1 MFKKAAIA
9 AFLSAR
15 RRRYLRQ
22 HKKTGKIAA
31 IPVSDTQPYMSAF
44 NVAHFRQQFPF
55 FQHNPGWVY
64 LDSAATMHKP
74 QVVLDAELQFY
85 QLYNSNV
92 HRGAHHLSQQ
102 ATAQFEAARD
112 TVATYLNAGQ
122 RHEIIFT
129 SGTTA
134 ALNQLAFGLMH
145 TVLKPGDRILLTAL
159 EHHANIVPWQLHCQR
174 YGVSIDV
181 VPLTAEHQLDVAA
194 YRQLLE
200 LKPKVVSFSHIS
212 NVLGHIQ
219 PVADMVAL
227 AKAAGAITVVD
238 GAQGVVYQQP
248 DMQQLGCD
256 FYAFSGHKLYGPSGI
271 GVLYGK
277 TAALELLT
285 PLLGGGEM
293 IDKVSFAGTTFNNLP
308 FRLEAG
314 TPNIAGAIGL
324 AAAIRWLQQFNN
336 NAMMQHKASLLHHFY
351 QGLKQIKA
359 VDILSSPV
367 HNAGIVAL
375 NIDSEHPADVAELLN
390 QQHIAVRA
398 GQHCAMPLFS
408 CLARPGAIRCSFAAY
423 NTLDDVNQ
431 CLLALEQAVEILT
444 A

>member
-1 MFKKAAIA
+1 MPK
-9 AFLSAR
+9 
-15 RRRYLRQ
+15 
-22 HKKTGKIAA
+22 
-31 IPVSDTQPYMSAF
+31 F
-44 NVAHFRQQFPF
+44 NVSQFRQQFAF
-55 FQHNPGWVY
+55 FAHNPNWVY

-74 QVVLDAELQFY
+74 HAVVDAELGFY
-85 QLYNSNV
+85 QITNSNV
-92 HRGAHHLSQQ
+92 HRGAHQLSQQ
-102 ATAQFEAARD
+102 ATQMYEQARD
-112 TVATYLNAGQ
+112 TVASFVNAKS
-122 RHEIIFT
+122 RHEVIFT
-129 SGTTA
+129 AGTTA

-145 TVLKPGDRILLTAL
+145 TLLKPGDRILLTAL

-174 YGVSIDV
+174 HGVIIDV
-181 VPLTAEHQLDVAA
+181 VPLTPEHQLDLNA
-194 YRQLLE
+194 YQQLLK
-200 LKPKVVSFSHIS
+200 LKPKLVSFSHIS

-219 PVADMVAL
+219 PAAQMVAM
-227 AKAAGAITVVD
+227 AKAAGAMTIID

-248 DMQQLGCD
+248 DMQQLDCD
-256 FYAFSGHKLYGPSGI
+256 FYVFSGHKLYGPTGI

-293 IDKVSFAGTTFNNLP
+293 IEYVSFVNTTFNKLP

-324 AAAIRWLQQFNN
+324 AAAISWLAQFNN
-336 NAMMQHKASLLHHFY
+336 IDIQQHKAALLHEFY
-351 QGLKQIKA
+351 QGLSHLKA

-375 NIDSEHPADVAELLN
+375 NVDTEHPTDVAELLN
-390 QQHIAVRA
+390 QQQIAVRA
-398 GQHCAMPLFS
+398 GQHCAMPLFNS
-408 CLARPGAIRCSFAAY
+408 LGKPGAVRCAFAAY
-423 NTLDDVNQ
+423 NTLEDVNR